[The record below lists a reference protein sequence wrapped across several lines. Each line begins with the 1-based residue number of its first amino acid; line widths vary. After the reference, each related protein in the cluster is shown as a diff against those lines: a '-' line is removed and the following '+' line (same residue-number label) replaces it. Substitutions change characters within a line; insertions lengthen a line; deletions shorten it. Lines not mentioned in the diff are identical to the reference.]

1 MSRAGKIF
9 SLAVVVSTAAVG
21 ALFTVQNA
29 TRTTDLSLDLYVVAY
44 HLQEPQPVPHLLWAA
59 FGIGLLVGGL
69 WGLVGRVTSGSR
81 DGAEE
86 TGDVSSEYSAA
97 DDDWT

>member
-9 SLAVVVSTAAVG
+9 SLAVVASTAAVG
-21 ALFTVQNA
+21 TLFTVQNA
-29 TRTTDLSLDLYVVAY
+29 SRTTDLSLDLYVVAY
-44 HLQEPQPVPHLLWAA
+44 HLQEPQPIPHLLWAA

-69 WGLVGRVTSGSR
+69 WGVVGRVVGGSR
-81 DGAEE
+81 DKAEQE
-86 TGDVSSEYSAA
+86 DDVASAYNAA

>member
-9 SLAVVVSTAAVG
+9 SLVVVASTAAVG

-69 WGLVGRVTSGSR
+69 WGIVGRVTAGSR
-81 DGAEE
+81 DKADQDD
-86 TGDVSSEYSAA
+86 DVASAYNAA